1 MRIKFAPVSLNDSQL
16 LFELHRISMS
26 EIVNRV
32 FGWDDGRQH
41 AMFCSKFSTMD
52 HFWILLDEEPV
63 GAVRLKEL
71 PGLLEIRSIEIYPK
85 YQNQGIGTA
94 LIQHLIQRAHHE
106 KIELFLRAFQINPAI
121 NLLMRMGFKIYDEND
136 THFMLIYR
144 P

>member
-1 MRIKFAPVSLNDSQL
+1 
-16 LFELHRISMS
+16 
-26 EIVNRV
+26 
-32 FGWDDGRQH
+32 
-41 AMFCSKFSTMD
+41 MD

-94 LIQHLIQRAHHE
+94 LIQHLIQRAHYE